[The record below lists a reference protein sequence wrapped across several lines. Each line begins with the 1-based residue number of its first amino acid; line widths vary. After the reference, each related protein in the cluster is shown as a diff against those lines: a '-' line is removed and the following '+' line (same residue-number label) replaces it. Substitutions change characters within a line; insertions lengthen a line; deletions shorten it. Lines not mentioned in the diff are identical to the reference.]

1 MSPSFS
7 VFERIL
13 SKLVNLVILIIKNS
27 KSSKVFIGVNMK
39 TGIYYFSAT
48 GNSLT
53 TAKLLAASLDG
64 QCDVIS
70 LAALHNKQDIE
81 VDYERVGFVFPIY
94 YGDMPYLIRDT
105 IRKMKFKQNT
115 YIFIFTTYR
124 GHPGDVAKRFD
135 NLLQEKN
142 LSLALSKGIPMP
154 GNSYLS
160 TVEQIKDTLANQKT
174 NIKKLV
180 KSIIEQDKI
189 DYSLL
194 PEVENSAVYK
204 ACNMRGIKV
213 DEKCIGCQT
222 CIKVC
227 PMNNIELI
235 EGKIK
240 IKDNCM
246 TCLACFHWCPTAAIY
261 MSKEKEIERREK
273 YHHPDVRL
281 TDIIKQKYNEFVE

>member
-1 MSPSFS
+1 MK
-7 VFERIL
+7 RL
-13 SKLVNLVILIIKNS
+13 LLLTILIGLLFTSPNS
-27 KSSKVFIGVNMK
+27 FAQSSKPKRATIKYGNGVKYVGEIRKVSPKGFI
-39 TGIYYFSAT
+39 
-48 GNSLT
+48 
-53 TAKLLAASLDG
+53 
-64 QCDVIS
+64 
-70 LAALHNKQDIE
+70 
-81 VDYERVGFVFPIY
+81 
-94 YGDMPYLIRDT
+94 

>member
-1 MSPSFS
+1 
-7 VFERIL
+7 
-13 SKLVNLVILIIKNS
+13 
-27 KSSKVFIGVNMK
+27 MK

-204 ACNMRGIKV
+204 ACNMRGIK
-213 DEKCIGCQT
+213 
-222 CIKVC
+222 
-227 PMNNIELI
+227 
-235 EGKIK
+235 
-240 IKDNCM
+240 DNCM

>member
-1 MSPSFS
+1 
-7 VFERIL
+7 
-13 SKLVNLVILIIKNS
+13 
-27 KSSKVFIGVNMK
+27 MK

-213 DEKCIGCQT
+213 DEKCI
-222 CIKVC
+222 
-227 PMNNIELI
+227 
-235 EGKIK
+235 
-240 IKDNCM
+240 
-246 TCLACFHWCPTAAIY
+246 AAVG
-261 MSKEKEIERREK
+261 
-273 YHHPDVRL
+273 H
-281 TDIIKQKYNEFVE
+281 Q

>member
-1 MSPSFS
+1 
-7 VFERIL
+7 
-13 SKLVNLVILIIKNS
+13 
-27 KSSKVFIGVNMK
+27 MK

-81 VDYERVGFVFPIY
+81 VDYERVGLVFPIY

-261 MSKEKEIERREK
+261 VSKEKEIERREK
-273 YHHPDVRL
+273 HHHPDVRL